1 MIRANVEKR
10 TCRAESRG
18 DGRAIVENLPE
29 GVMG

>member
-1 MIRANVEKR
+1 MTRANVEKR

-18 DGRAIVENLPE
+18 NDRAIVENLPK